1 MLQRIA
7 LPTLAVLALVVSGC
21 GEVESYP
28 NDPKPPA
35 TLTVSVLIGEDD
47 IAVSPKPF
55 GAGPTRFIVTN
66 QTGTSQ
72 NVTFASDRIERKVP
86 VGKGQTANFKLT
98 TEPGFFT
105 IYADNTAADA
115 VEFEVGEER
124 PSAQQDLGQP

>member
-7 LPTLAVLALVVSGC
+7 LTALAGLALVVAGC

-28 NDPKPPA
+28 NNPRPPA

-47 IAVSPKPF
+47 IAVSPMPF
-55 GAGPTRFIVTN
+55 GAGPTRFIVVN
-66 QTGTSQ
+66 QTGTNQ
-72 NVTFASDRIERKVP
+72 NVTFESDRNARTVP

-105 IYADNTAADA
+105 IYSDNTAADA
-115 VEFEVGEER
+115 VEFDIGEER